1 MQQERKRQSMNWVAP
16 IKDEKTFKDFEERLR
31 MMGSKYYIMFE
42 IGVGT
47 GLQLQDVLKLRV
59 RDVKDKEFLEVFI
72 GTRRVRRGFRF
83 SDELREA
90 IAAYTADM
98 DPDGYL
104 IVGHA
109 GSKTPLSREQAY
121 RALRH
126 AGASIGLTSIGA
138 QTMRKTFA
146 WRYYHATGDIYY
158 LQNLLNHASAA
169 ITYRYI
175 GEEPVDPGQVKSFT
189 RADPAQSRRELL
201 CQEGGKKRIGQISAF
216 LEKVNARLEDDLDD
230 ETCSRIY
237 SMLLEM
243 EDAVSNYEEGRR

>member
-1 MQQERKRQSMNWVAP
+1 MNWVAP

-72 GTRRVRRGFRF
+72 GTRRVRRVFRF

-104 IVGHA
+104 MMLQGLEQMADLYKHA
-109 GSKTPLSREQAY
+109 KKPTP
-121 RALRH
+121 
-126 AGASIGLTSIGA
+126 
-138 QTMRKTFA
+138 
-146 WRYYHATGDIYY
+146 W
-158 LQNLLNHASAA
+158 
-169 ITYRYI
+169 
-175 GEEPVDPGQVKSFT
+175 T
-189 RADPAQSRRELL
+189 RFRRL
-201 CQEGGKKRIGQISAF
+201 
-216 LEKVNARLEDDLDD
+216 ARD
-230 ETCSRIY
+230 TR
-237 SMLLEM
+237 
-243 EDAVSNYEEGRR
+243 